1 MNSSH
6 SLWPKGVHQ
15 HQLISLETRQRG
27 GSNSR
32 SGTTIAG
39 ASGKGRGVQG
49 CHDPA
54 SANFTLLFYP
64 PCVRRNWR
72 FGIPD
77 RIERRG
83 YPGDIGGAF
92 QPIIQ
97 LLQLGRTGGQ
107 LLNIK
112 LGCSGQVVR
121 SGVLEKWIVRV
132 GVCRERMATIMR
144 GTVIRATKPGVGRQK
159 LSAFGTN
166 WSQGLGLGRYIY
178 TFGLLDTSGIDGLLG
193 TI

>member
-1 MNSSH
+1 M
-6 SLWPKGVHQ
+6 SLGTKQRKG
-15 HQLISLETRQRG
+15 LNL
-27 GSNSR
+27 R

-39 ASGKGRGVQG
+39 ASGKGRGIQG

-64 PCVRRNWR
+64 PCVRRNER
-72 FGIPD
+72 FGVPD
-77 RIERRG
+77 RVERRG
-83 YPGDIGGAF
+83 YPGGIGGAF

-97 LLQLGRTGGQ
+97 LLQFGWTGGQ

-112 LGCSGQVVR
+112 LGCSGEVVR
-121 SGVLEKWIVRV
+121 SGTLEKRVVRV
-132 GVCRERMATIMR
+132 GVRERMAAIMR

-166 WSQGLGLGRYIY
+166 GSQSLGLGRYIY
-178 TFGLLDTSGIDGLLG
+178 TFGLLNTSGIDGLLG